1 MYSVSPLRAYQ
12 RAFGW
17 LWSAAL
23 VGLAWSVYASS
34 LHMLLVFAG
43 LFVFSSLMLLG
54 DLLDYLVHRY
64 AIEDAANL
72 RPSLSKNPPIENNL
86 GLMNR

>member
-1 MYSVSPLRAYQ
+1 MYPVSPLRAYQ

-23 VGLAWSVYASS
+23 VGLVWSVYASS
-34 LHMLLVFAG
+34 LHILLVFAG

-54 DLLDYLVHRY
+54 DLLDYLIHRY
-64 AIEDAANL
+64 AIEDAAIYDPPFPRT
-72 RPSLSKNPPIENNL
+72 RPSRTISTS
-86 GLMNR
+86 